1 MKVMAFTYSSS
12 EDKARCVEGPAEGL
26 AYSGG
31 SLCLTESQVIHMDVA
46 CGEQE
51 YVYPGITHH
60 C

>member
-1 MKVMAFTYSSS
+1 MAFTYSSS

-46 CGEQE
+46 GGEQE